1 MEFSHAEYFELLRL
15 YETYSAKAK
24 RKDNAV
30 REAACA
36 WLKQEFNTVG
46 NKSIHNYQRWYRL
59 GQEKQK
65 LLIGGIFP
73 LNGEKFKAPEL
84 LPGEPYTHLT
94 S

>member
-15 YETYSAKAK
+15 YETHSAKAK
-24 RKDNAV
+24 RSKDNDAV
-30 REAACA
+30 RAAACA
-36 WLKQEFNTVG
+36 WLKREFNTVG

-84 LPGEPYTHLT
+84 LPGEITI
-94 S
+94 SI